1 MVLGMGLALA
11 ELALFSFFIIWFAVG
26 ALLVGLALLLL
37 SNLSFTAQILL
48 WTVASIVMTVLWFKF
63 FHLANKTR
71 SGQSDEAI
79 GEIGVLVNAIEPV
92 GAASGRGEVRF
103 QKPIMGA
110 ERWACL
116 ADESIAAGTRVKVLA
131 VDGQFLKVGK
141 T

>member
-11 ELALFSFFIIWFAVG
+11 ELALFSFFIIWFAIG
-26 ALLVGLALLLL
+26 ALLVGVALLVLP
-37 SNLSFTAQILL
+37 NLSFTAQVLL
-48 WTVASIVMTVLWFKF
+48 WTTASIVMTMLWFRF
-63 FHLANKTR
+63 FRHASKTR
-71 SGQSDEAI
+71 SGQADEAL
-79 GEIGVLVNAIEPV
+79 GEIGVLVSAIEPV
-92 GAASGRGEVRF
+92 GSSSGRGEVRF

-110 ERWACL
+110 ERWTCL